1 MFSRRNLLKS
11 GFAAAAATTVQP
23 AFSQETVLDDVSLQ
37 PGVMNPADVWESNN
51 LPPLE
56 QGEVSISVKDSGVP
70 NALDLYYS
78 FLYEIVGQNGF
89 TEKQKLLVN
98 NTISPLDIAQ
108 DTPYYNEGLF
118 RNFADRVFLKS
129 PQSMGPAN
137 RADRF
142 SMHYE
147 AIVRIAASKLD
158 RKYRDIVSEI
168 EGLQNRME
176 AQTEKLANVILKINE
191 QWQRVATGSGIKP
204 EDPTFEL
211 RYLNFLES
219 VRYADQVDQYT
230 QNIDMLVSTI
240 DAVRRAKYAP
250 EEQILLDIINQLS
263 KTRKVARPKRA
274 TFERTVRDV
283 TELTFANP
291 TIRVESIMDIS
302 PAMYPLGDLVRF
314 LQLPGK
320 RSMSIS
326 KDMVAAQQHDKSWSA
341 GGSAS
346 YKFFKI
352 GGNGSGSS
360 SYRED
365 IKKTAGIAISF
376 ENIAEYLVDR
386 ELWFN
391 PSIFQHEKLA
401 PVISKIPG
409 VERLE
414 FVAVSVIIARGLTLQ
429 LTFDSSVKTESWSKR
444 SFAASGGASFMGF
457 GFSGSGSNSSYD
469 YNLDVSADGK
479 TVTFQDDPQLS
490 RVLAVRLEKLL
501 DIEAARLAVN
511 TDTDME
517 MAAPNTPLGK
527 FLKGKMSYFDLQNTK
542 FTPPKN

>member
-11 GFAAAAATTVQP
+11 GFAAAAAITVQP
-23 AFSQETVLDDVSLQ
+23 AFSQETVLDNVSLQ

-78 FLYEIVGQNGF
+78 FLYEIVEQNGF

-98 NTISPLDIAQ
+98 NTISPLDISQ

-147 AIVRIAASKLD
+147 GIVRTAASKLD
-158 RKYRDIVSEI
+158 RKYREIISEI
-168 EGLQNRME
+168 EGLQTRLE
-176 AQTEKLANVILKINE
+176 LQTRKLADVILKIND
-191 QWQRVATGSGIKP
+191 QWQRVAMGSGIKP
-204 EDPTFEL
+204 EDPNYEL

-219 VRYADQVDQYT
+219 VRYADQVDQYA

-240 DAVRRAKYAP
+240 DAVRRAKYEP

-263 KTRKVARPKRA
+263 KTRKVARPRRA
-274 TFERTVRDV
+274 TFERTVKDV

-314 LQLPGK
+314 LQLPGEK
-320 RSMSIS
+320 SMSIS
-326 KDMVAAQQHDKSWSA
+326 KELVAAQQHDKSWSA

-346 YKFFKI
+346 YKFFKV

-365 IKKTAGIAISF
+365 IKKSAGIAISF
-376 ENIAEYLVDR
+376 ANIAEYLVDR

-391 PSIFQHEKLA
+391 PSVFQNAKLI
-401 PVISKIPG
+401 PLISKIPG

-429 LTFDSSVKTESWSKR
+429 LTFESSIKTESWSKR
-444 SFAASGGASFMGF
+444 SFAASGGLSIMGF

-469 YNLDVSADGK
+469 YNLEVSADGK
-479 TVTFQDDPQLS
+479 TVTFKDDPQLS
-490 RVLAVRLEKLL
+490 RVLAVRLEKLV
-501 DIEAARLAVN
+501 DIEAARFMVN
-511 TDTDME
+511 TDVEME
-517 MAAPNTPLGK
+517 MAAPNTPLAK
-527 FLKGKMSYFDLQNTK
+527 FLKGEMSYFELQNTK
-542 FTPPKN
+542 FAP